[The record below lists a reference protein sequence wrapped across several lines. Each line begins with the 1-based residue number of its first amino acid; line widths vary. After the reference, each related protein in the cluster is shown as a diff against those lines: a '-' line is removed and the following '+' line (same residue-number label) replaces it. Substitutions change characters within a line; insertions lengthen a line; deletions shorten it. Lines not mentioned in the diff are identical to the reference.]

1 MNAVSVS
8 NASLKEGVETFPKF
22 RRDDRHFGGWGMNIA
37 ELAMRSTVM
46 VGTNTTGDSENDAA
60 LCSEF
65 VFVFMSEMAVTGLTV
80 RPVCS
85 RG

>member
-1 MNAVSVS
+1 M
-8 NASLKEGVETFPKF
+8 
-22 RRDDRHFGGWGMNIA
+22 HIA
-37 ELAMRSTVM
+37 ELAMWSTVM